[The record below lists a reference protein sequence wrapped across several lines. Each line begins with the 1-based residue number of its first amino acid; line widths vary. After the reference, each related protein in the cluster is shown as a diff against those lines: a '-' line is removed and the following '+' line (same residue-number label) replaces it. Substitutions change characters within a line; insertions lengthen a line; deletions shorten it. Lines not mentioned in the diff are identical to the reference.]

1 MEIVFCERCGVSI
14 PEHQVVGVRQAS
26 DGRDL
31 CATCSGPGAVD
42 GDLPLYFCENCS
54 VSIAVSEV
62 ITGQARTE
70 GTGYLCGV
78 CARSSPAERSAR
90 RTAVE
95 RELSRGVSAAEA
107 VAATAA
113 PRTPDAGLVLYFCEG
128 CNASVPAAQVAS
140 GRALVRGGRTW
151 CVSCR
156 VRVEAE
162 GVSAPASAGF
172 VPVLAAALLASA
184 ATAAGFLAFEGG
196 KAEDEA
202 KARARVTGELEALR
216 SEIRRERLSDA
227 AARDSLQAAL
237 GGPLTTLERDLGVV
251 RADARAAR
259 EGSERLAAVL
269 GTDRP
274 DRPDRLAV
282 LEGRVGSVE
291 GQMRERFA
299 DLEKRIEVQLA
310 AALEQVRLAAEDAAM
325 SGSGGTDPGAG
336 STSGGGS
343 TDTPPS
349 PDATGPPAGLDD
361 QTQKVIALLK
371 DLDAGVRFSAAIE
384 LGKLGNR
391 AVWKALVEALKKD
404 DDVFVRRACVR
415 SLGELKAYD
424 AFPDLVEA
432 LTDSEEYVAKQ
443 ASMVVKEM
451 AGQDFGYKQSQSK
464 SDRKRVAER
473 AGKWWED
480 NRDRLAPGSTT
491 K

>member
-113 PRTPDAGLVLYFCEG
+113 PRTPDD
-128 CNASVPAAQVAS
+128 
-140 GRALVRGGRTW
+140 ALVRGGRTW